1 MQIGLEDI
9 LTNATTETT
18 ALGQVVDFMQSAMRE
33 YASLIQGLAGDN
45 LSGLTAYGAV
55 LEADFDTARMAAT
68 SVLVLKWIDLALLR
82 RIAEHGPTLGSK
94 HISAPVVM
102 TPDYIAESLDTFP
115 LEMLEI
121 HQRRATL
128 AGQDHF
134 AELDIQPEH
143 LRLQCEREFKRI
155 LIRMRQGLLAAAGRV
170 TALEEL
176 EVGVGVDTVRTARG
190 LVWLRCNRASLG
202 REALVSECE
211 QVCGSALNGLR
222 AALELYGEHG
232 MREFDALYH
241 DVETLAK
248 VADAS

>member
-1 MQIGLEDI
+1 M
-9 LTNATTETT
+9 
-18 ALGQVVDFMQSAMRE
+18 VDFMQPAMRE
-33 YASLIQGLAGDN
+33 YASLLLDLAGEN
-45 LSGLTAYGAV
+45 LSGLTAYGPV
-55 LEADFDTARMAAT
+55 LEADFDRTRMAAT
-68 SVLVLKWIDLALLR
+68 SVMVLNRIDLALLR

-94 HISAPVVM
+94 HISAPIVM

-115 LEMLEI
+115 LELLEI

-128 AGQDHF
+128 AGRDHF
-134 AELDIQPEH
+134 AELDIQAEH

-155 LIRMRQGLLAAAGRV
+155 LIRLRQGLLAAAGRV
-170 TALEEL
+170 TAIGEL
-176 EVGVGVDTVRTARG
+176 VVGVGMDIVRTARG
-190 LVWLRCNRASLG
+190 LVWLRGNRTGLT
-202 REALVSECE
+202 REALLSECE
-211 QVCGSALNGLR
+211 RICGGSLTGLR